1 MLTIGKIDIGAAT
14 NYYEKT
20 AEQREEY
27 YSKHMTSY
35 DRFRGSLAESLGLAG
50 EMTAD
55 EFHKIVEHQKGR
67 NLKVPFID
75 LTFSAP
81 KSVSL
86 LQAHPDYAQDV
97 MAAQDA
103 AIAAMIPEIEANWL
117 QVTIDDK
124 KVGVHNAIF
133 CDFRHEVARPT
144 EENGFVAD
152 PDMHDHLLLASICI
166 VNGKER
172 AIDFSKILNSN
183 GRASKELG
191 LLYRQFLARELIKR
205 EFELE
210 VTDEKQGFF
219 RVKGF
224 TEEVE
229 KAYSHRTEEI
239 QKTMVEKDMD
249 VQQAKKVSRTS
260 KDKSRAETNEILQ
273 NVREN
278 IFEGENAIRVTK
290 KKEAVRHERR
300 RRTEE
305 RSLGDTREILDS
317 GERRSLSDAPDLRDQ
332 TSKTLEGH
340 LSRRPSGLQDMLTS
354 TMDGNGGLER
364 SVSKYGN
371 AERSAESDLLV
382 SQGEPDHLA
391 ELQARSVRDSY
402 LRKTR
407 TAQGRDRV
415 IAIDKLTDKVI
426 KDILSTEYAIPIPKL
441 KQRIRAAGVLMDLS
455 DREITKAIDRS
466 HLIELGRRIGPDGRP
481 SKDRYL
487 TTRETLEIEP
497 RIEKRVKEGK
507 GVFRRNGMDEELAR
521 KLLQK
526 VEKPE
531 YQLKKNVPKNKIFR
545 IEIDEKTGQRAE
557 QGEALIGILSN
568 KNRYLAINGLA
579 GTGKTTLMQRL
590 QWIAEDQHIEVKGL
604 AFTGKAAQGLEAES
618 GIKSSTIHSFLNR
631 LERESQNRGKPE
643 IVQRLENS
651 PVAHGIEAIKD
662 KWETGEPDQIKQ
674 DWDLSKVRSHGSKRE
689 IWIVDEAGLVDMRLM
704 DKLMEAA
711 ERRNVQVVFAGDP
724 KQLPPVGAGAP
735 FQWMIEKYGLEQVY
749 LEAIRRQRN
758 AAKYIQQA
766 VLESVVGSAKES
778 IRLLK
783 DNGSLLEIKSAAE
796 RRQAVIDEM
805 TKDKLA
811 DYKNDLL
818 LVSTNVARK
827 DYNEAIRS
835 IYVQRGEIEEG
846 EEYTILSKQGNKL
859 REEKRHFALG
869 DRIIFGQNSK
879 TLDVKNGEMGT
890 LIDINADGEFVVR
903 VDGDKEKIVKF
914 SPHDYKQFDHAYA
927 VTVYKA
933 QGMTVKK
940 VVCDYDTKSIP
951 QTRNTL
957 YVGISR
963 TKDQAIVFTDSI
975 DRLEK
980 QTVDFATKDAAEVF
994 ERGEELL
1001 KRGVALED
1009 EYHPHDT
1016 APEEAYEKQMRDIER
1031 TTGPA
1036 IEDCPEALS
1045 FAPSQDIQR
1054 EQEREHTP
1062 TKDAHKSDRIRS
1074 REDEL
1079 RQEREAPQ
1087 EAKEASE
1094 TQERGQAAE
1103 RLKDKPQAVGME
1115 APSQGMEEA
1124 RELAQDHA
1132 TDITILGSEDRAIEA
1147 AQEAERDAQ
1156 RGVEREAD
1164 YEPPYEVQ
1172 DYNDLDHVWNVI
1184 DANQKER
1191 QNIYDAAYDEAV
1203 RELGKDTDD
1212 PRYKELTR
1220 ELRDANEDLSKAK
1233 TSENA
1238 AIAEQQGRAG
1248 TEQKLADAQAAL
1260 NASVRKDQA
1269 HSGWLHSIGYKSQ
1282 TQELETDRDKAKAR
1296 DDAAKEKQ
1304 AKAKEAREKA
1314 QEHQAKALEALKQY
1328 KKERDAAIKQ
1338 RVYQKAPVLHEYDEA
1353 LAQDRSYYKKA
1364 RTIAREA
1371 ARAVEKER
1379 SRDSGRSFR

>member
-86 LQAHPDYAQDV
+86 LQAHPDYARDV

-117 QVTIDDK
+117 QVNINDK

-152 PDMHDHLLLASICI
+152 PDMHDHLLLANICI

-205 EFELE
+205 GFELE

-229 KAYSHRTEEI
+229 KAYSHRTKEI
-239 QKTMVEKDMD
+239 QKTMIEKDMD

-278 IFEGENAIRVTK
+278 IFEGENAINVAK
-290 KKEAVRHERR
+290 KKEVVRHERR
-300 RRTEE
+300 ERAEE
-305 RSLGDTREILDS
+305 RSLGDTRQVFDS

-332 TSKTLEGH
+332 ASRTLERH
-340 LSRRPSGLQDMLTS
+340 LSRRPSSLQNMCGGA
-354 TMDGNGGLER
+354 MDGNGGLER
-364 SVSKYGN
+364 SVSEHSN

-382 SQGEPDHLA
+382 SQGEPDRLA

-407 TAQGRDRV
+407 TAKGRDRV

-507 GVFRRNGMDEELAR
+507 GVFRRSSMSEIKAR
-521 KLLQK
+521 ELLQK

-531 YQLKKNVPKNKIFR
+531 YQLKKNVPKDKIFR
-545 IEIDEKTGQRAE
+545 IEIDEKTGKRAE

-590 QWIAEDQHIEVKGL
+590 QWIAEDQNIEVKGL

-749 LEAIRRQRN
+749 LEAIRRQRK

-766 VLESVVGSAKES
+766 VLESVVGSAKKSIQLLRDNES
-778 IRLLK
+778 LR
-783 DNGSLLEIKSAAE
+783 EIKTSAE
-796 RRQAVIDEM
+796 RSQAVIGEM

-811 DYKNDLL
+811 DYENDLL
-818 LVSTNVARK
+818 LVSTNEARK
-827 DYNEAIRS
+827 AYNEAIRA
-835 IYVQRGEIEEG
+835 IYVKRGEIEEG
-846 EEYTILSKQGNKL
+846 EEYTILSKSGNKL
-859 REEKRHFALG
+859 RKEKRHFAVG
-869 DRIIFGQNSK
+869 DRIIFGQNKNSK
-879 TLDVKNGEMGT
+879 ELSVKNGEMGT
-890 LIDINADGEFVVR
+890 LIDINADGEFVLKI
-903 VDGDKEKIVKF
+903 DGDEGKIVTF
-914 SPHDYKQFDHAYA
+914 SPHDYRQFDHAYA

-940 VVCDYDTKSIP
+940 VVCDYDTKGVP

-963 TKDQAIVFTDSI
+963 TKKQAIVFTDSI

-980 QTVDFATKDAAEVF
+980 QTVDFASKDAAATF

-1001 KRGVALED
+1001 MRGATLED

-1016 APEEAYEKQMRDIER
+1016 APEEAYEKQMREIAS
-1031 TTGPA
+1031 TTGPF
-1036 IEDCPEALS
+1036 IEDRPESAQ
-1045 FAPSQDIQR
+1045 FIPAQEIQR
-1054 EQEREHTP
+1054 EQEQERTP
-1062 TKDAHKSDRIRS
+1062 TKEAHKS
-1074 REDEL
+1074 ENFK
-1079 RQEREAPQ
+1079 EREVEEILQGHEEPQ
-1087 EAKEASE
+1087 KAREASTE
-1094 TQERGQAAE
+1094 KKSKPKAVEMEASPQIEAE
-1103 RLKDKPQAVGME
+1103 REKAQEHASDLAIVGTEERYVE
-1115 APSQGMEEA
+1115 AS
-1124 RELAQDHA
+1124 
-1132 TDITILGSEDRAIEA
+1132 
-1147 AQEAERDAQ
+1147 QEAERDAQ
-1156 RGVEREAD
+1156 RAEEREAF
-1164 YEPPYEVQ
+1164 YEPQKVQ
-1172 DYNDLDHVWNVI
+1172 DYGDLKHVWDVI
-1184 DANQKER
+1184 QQNAEDRQAIYAGARQKAIQEIGKAEDDPEYIALTKEVRAANDEL
-1191 QNIYDAAYDEAV
+1191 DAARAEEKAAALERNGDGTKKHPGTA
-1203 RELGKDTDD
+1203 
-1212 PRYKELTR
+1212 KEL
-1220 ELRDANEDLSKAK
+1220 AN
-1233 TSENA
+1233 
-1238 AIAEQQGRAG
+1238 
-1248 TEQKLADAQAAL
+1248 AQAKL
-1260 NASVRKDQA
+1260 DASLQA
-1269 HSGWLHSIGYKSQ
+1269 DDKHSGFLSSIGYKSQ
-1282 TQELETDRDKAKAR
+1282 TSERTADRDEAKRR
-1296 DDAAKEKQ
+1296 DDVARERQ
-1304 AKAKEAREKA
+1304 AKAKEVREQA
-1314 QEHQAKALEALKQY
+1314 QKHQAKALETRKQY
-1328 KKERDAAIKQ
+1328 TQERNAAIKQ
-1338 RVYQKAPVLHEYDEA
+1338 LAYKHAPVLHEYDKA
-1353 LAQDRSYYKKA
+1353 LAHDRSYYKKA
-1364 RTIAREA
+1364 KTIER
-1371 ARAVEKER
+1371 RAERLVER
-1379 SRDSGRSFR
+1379 SRDNSRSFR